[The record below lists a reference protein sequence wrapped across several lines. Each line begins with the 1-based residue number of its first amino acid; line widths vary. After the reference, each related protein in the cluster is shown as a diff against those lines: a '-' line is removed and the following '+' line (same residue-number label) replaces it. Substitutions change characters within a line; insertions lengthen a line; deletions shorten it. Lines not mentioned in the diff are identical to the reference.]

1 MKLTRRGRLETG
13 EWREESSSGGK
24 DAAQAGAWI
33 SMATPLFFF
42 FGNDKGMQL
51 AAGTKLFPF
60 LFFYT
65 EELGAN
71 AAKIFLW

>member
-1 MKLTRRGRLETG
+1 VRPVSTQIF
-13 EWREESSSGGK
+13 S
-24 DAAQAGAWI
+24 QAGAWI

>member
-1 MKLTRRGRLETG
+1 
-13 EWREESSSGGK
+13 
-24 DAAQAGAWI
+24 
-33 SMATPLFFF
+33 
-42 FGNDKGMQL
+42 MQL

-71 AAKIFLW
+71 GTKKFFVVNLLRQGKLEVNLQ